1 MTELLGYH
9 SNHME
14 ITNISLKDKLFKSPN
29 VFLFCFCF
37 LFLFLFLKV
46 LMLNMTSYI
55 DSKNTIPLV
64 LKKK

>member
-29 VFLFCFCF
+29 VKYDIIGRF
-37 LFLFLFLKV
+37 
-46 LMLNMTSYI
+46 
-55 DSKNTIPLV
+55 
-64 LKKK
+64 KKCYTLST

>member
-29 VFLFCFCF
+29 VFFV
-37 LFLFLFLKV
+37 LFLFFVFIFIFKSPNV
-46 LMLNMTSYI
+46 KYDI
-55 DSKNTIPLV
+55 IHRF
-64 LKKK
+64 KKYYTLST